1 MAEGN
6 QGDSGG
12 RNTMIIAV
20 IAILVVA
27 AIAVWATTRRHP
39 AEKSASGSSSTI
51 SGSATVGD
59 KKDADVN
66 LKVNLPDSVTIN
78 AH

>member
-1 MAEGN
+1 
-6 QGDSGG
+6 
-12 RNTMIIAV
+12 MIIAV

-39 AEKSASGSSSTI
+39 AEKGASGSSSTI

-66 LKVNLPDSVTIN
+66 LKVNLPDSVTID